1 MLVVTDPLN
10 QSIYNKVKN
19 LQTSVDNKPTSY
31 NATAGNASTV
41 SGPAYVK
48 SIHGS
53 GYCAID
59 TLNGVANSAFE
70 VGYSFGGVS
79 HVLSQGKTQ
88 DANTSGPSNA
98 SVSDSKSLVFPDRG
112 LYIPSGD
119 TLTLNSTATTSGTA
133 YANADIS
140 ALYSTSV

>member
-10 QSIYNKVKN
+10 QSIFNKIKN
-19 LQTSVDNKPTSY
+19 LQTSIDNKPTSY
-31 NATAGNASTV
+31 NATAGNSSTV

-53 GYCAID
+53 GYCAVD
-59 TLNGVANSAFE
+59 TALGVANSAFE

-79 HVLSQGKTQ
+79 HVLAQGKVQ
-88 DANTSGPSNA
+88 DSSTSVQ
-98 SVSDSKSLVFPDRG
+98 SVESSADSQSLVFPDRG

-119 TLTLNSTATTSGTA
+119 TLTLNLTINTSGTA